1 MEMKKNTELNALIR
15 LLDDTDKEVFSEIE
29 KRLVEIGKE
38 AIPELEIAWGHS
50 LDLIIQQRIE
60 NIIHKIQLEN
70 LTRDL
75 KLWYDTD
82 RENLLQGALTVARYQ
97 YPDLQEDKILKKVE
111 KIKRDVWIELNDNLT
126 ALEQVKVLNHVF
138 FTIHG
143 FCGNTQNY
151 HAPQNSFIN
160 NVLETKKGNPLTLAL
175 LYSEIARSVGIP
187 IYGVNLPE
195 HFILVYKDE
204 SGILPVA
211 TATEQNPRL
220 LFYINPFSKGA
231 IFGHQEIN
239 AFLKSLKLKPE
250 KSFFEPCTNSEII
263 QRMIRNLIYSFTK
276 LGHDDKM
283 DELQNLLKAVG
294 G

>member
-1 MEMKKNTELNALIR
+1 MRKNTELNALIR
-15 LLDDTDKEVFSEIE
+15 LLDDTDKEVFTEIE
-29 KRLVEIGKE
+29 KRLIEIGKE

-60 NIIHKIQLEN
+60 NIIHKIQLGH

-75 KLWYDTD
+75 RQWYDTD
-82 RENLLQGALTVARYQ
+82 RDNLLLGAITVARYQ
-97 YPDLQEDKILKKVE
+97 YPDLNQDKILKKVE

-126 ALEQVKVLNHVF
+126 ALEQIKVLNHVF

-143 FCGNTQNY
+143 FSGNTQNY

-160 NVLETKKGNPLTLAL
+160 NVLETKRGNPLTLAL

-187 IYGVNLPE
+187 VYGVNLPE

-204 SGILPVA
+204 SDILPVN
-211 TATEQNPRL
+211 TPEENPRL

-231 IFGHQEIN
+231 IFGHNEIN

-250 KSFFEPCTNSEII
+250 KSFFEPCSNADII

-276 LGHDDKM
+276 LGHDDKVE
-283 DELQNLLKAVG
+283 ELQNLLKAAG